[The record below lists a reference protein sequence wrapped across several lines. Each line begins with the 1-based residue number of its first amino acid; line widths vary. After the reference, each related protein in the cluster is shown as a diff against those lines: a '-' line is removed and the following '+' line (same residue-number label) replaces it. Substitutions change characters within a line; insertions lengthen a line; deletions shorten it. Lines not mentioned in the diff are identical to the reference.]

1 MLQPVVLLS
10 VAFLLRSCEAKGAV
24 IHVFAKTGQDLFLDL
39 KQDVSLEGD
48 TDFIWKFNDSHNI
61 VKYTNDI
68 SARIHKSYQGRTVF
82 SAQNFSLLLNNVA
95 KTDSGHY
102 TAHVSGDDDSLLVKF
117 TVTVQD
123 PVSPVKLRVKSTG
136 SCNLTVTCSAV
147 GSDISSTATCDNR
160 TCSEATTYPSSISIY
175 VEQGFVICNHS
186 NHVSWEQDKKDIKT
200 FCEPIPVSGAT
211 PTTAFVLAIVIGCA
225 VLALFLFIKYLRK
238 KRKNPGNTIYAV
250 PQNSSPDQTRTRDH
264 AEDPT
269 SPTSTYSFVQFP
281 KAPSV
286 STMNKKA
293 CSPETI
299 YAQVN
304 RSAKNSGTTKPMS

>member
-1 MLQPVVLLS
+1 MILISVLF
-10 VAFLLRSCEAKGAV
+10 AGAV

-117 TVTVQD
+117 TVTVQGKFLDILNVDTQQQPVSHPSHLLLLFFLPD

-200 FCEPIPVSGAT
+200 FCEPIPGN
-211 PTTAFVLAIVIGCA
+211 
-225 VLALFLFIKYLRK
+225 IKR
-238 KRKNPGNTIYAV
+238 R
-250 PQNSSPDQTRTRDH
+250 S
-264 AEDPT
+264 
-269 SPTSTYSFVQFP
+269 
-281 KAPSV
+281 
-286 STMNKKA
+286 NK
-293 CSPETI
+293 C
-299 YAQVN
+299 
-304 RSAKNSGTTKPMS
+304 